1 MSAPFEEG
9 DPTSRI
15 AILGEAPSFVEMK
28 MGRPFV
34 GPAGELLD
42 RLLHAAGIIRRE
54 VYITNVFDDEVKKP
68 RDDNNKIVSKDGTL
82 LLWTSGR
89 GFTEAGL
96 EASKGCRERLARCSA
111 NVIVPLGAPAL
122 CLAAGDSRQIS
133 KWRGSIIEGV
143 GGRKLVPSIH
153 PSACLRGVY
162 EWRWLIVADLK
173 KAKRESAY
181 ADIRRPHRNF
191 VVNPSWDQAME
202 RLVAAQSAPYVATDI
217 ELLGGHV
224 DCFSIATSPSEAISI
239 PIVDAGFEPRW
250 TVAEETEIWRL
261 YASLISNP
269 RIRKINQNITFDLA
283 VLLQLNGVV
292 PAGPMDDCMVAHS
305 VMNPFLDKDL
315 GTLCSL
321 YTDEPYYKDQG
332 ELHDSF
338 KVDDFERRWLYNAK
352 DAAIALE
359 CWQALEPML
368 DKDGYRSTYEMTMEL
383 VPSLIEMTVGGVRVN
398 AGALAAAKKKAELD
412 IAQIVARMEPI
423 FGRPIITSAPK
434 TAKQKRAAAGSL
446 NINSPAQL
454 MAYFYTEKGLNPY
467 KGKNDKFT
475 IDDTALA
482 RIVRRDNM
490 EEARLLQAYRRSS
503 KMLSTYLNMRFDHD
517 DRLRS
522 SWSIRGTWTGR
533 LSSSRTVFMG
543 GGNMQNLPEEMCT
556 FLESDTC
563 QKSTVEKG

>member
-1 MSAPFEEG
+1 MSSPFEEG
-9 DPTSRI
+9 LPDSK
-15 AILGEAPSFVEMK
+15 LCLVGESPSFMELK
-28 MGRPFV
+28 LNRPFV

-96 EASKGCRERLARCSA
+96 EASKGCRERLTRCSA

-122 CLAAGDSRQIS
+122 HLVMGEPRSVT
-133 KWRGSIIEGV
+133 KWRGSILMGMGEV
-143 GGRKLVPSIH
+143 GAGRKVIATIH
-153 PSACLRGVY
+153 PSACLKGVY
-162 EWRWLIVADLK
+162 EWRWLLVADLK

-181 ADIRRPHRNF
+181 ADIRRPPRNF

-202 RLVAAQSAPYVATDI
+202 RLVAAQSASYIATDI

-283 VLLQLNGVV
+283 VLLQLNGIV

-359 CWQALEPML
+359 CWQALEPAL
-368 DKDGYRSTYEMTMEL
+368 DRDGYRSTYEMTMEL
-383 VPSLIEMTVGGVRVN
+383 LPSLIEMTVGGVRVN
-398 AGALAAAKKKAELD
+398 AGALAEAKKKAEAD
-412 IAQIVARMEPI
+412 IAQIVARMGPI

-454 MAYFYTEKGLNPY
+454 MAYFYTEKGLKPY

-490 EEARLLQAYRRSS
+490 EEARLLQSYRHIDKSLSS
-503 KMLSTYLNMRFDHD
+503 YLGVKYDHD
-517 DRLRS
+517 GYLRS
-522 SWSIRGTWTGR
+522 SWNIRGAWTGR
-533 LSSSRTVFMG
+533 LSCSKTVFGTGLNQQTMT
-543 GGNMQNLPEEMCT
+543 ED
-556 FLESDTC
+556 FAHFVESAAD
-563 QKSTVEKG
+563 ENAA

>member
-1 MSAPFEEG
+1 MSTPFEEG
-9 DPTSRI
+9 SPDAKI
-15 AILGEAPSFVEMK
+15 AILGEAPSFMELK
-28 MGRPFV
+28 LGRPFV

-82 LLWTSGR
+82 LLWTSGK

-96 EASKGCRERLARCSA
+96 EASKGCRERLVRCSA

-122 CLAAGDSRQIS
+122 CLTTGDSRQIS
-133 KWRGSIIEGV
+133 KWRGSIIDGA
-143 GGRKLVPSIH
+143 GGRKLVPSLH

-173 KAKRESAY
+173 KAKRESTY
-181 ADIRRPHRNF
+181 AEIKPVRRNF
-191 VVNPSWDQAME
+191 CINPSFDEA
-202 RLVAAQSAPYVATDI
+202 LSALTAANSAPFVATDI
-217 ELLGGHV
+217 ELLGGNV
-224 DCFSIATSPSEAISI
+224 DCFSLATSPHEAISI

-250 TVAEETEIWRL
+250 SLEEETQIWRA
-261 YASLISNP
+261 YAQVLSNP
-269 RIRKINQNITFDLA
+269 KVRKINQNITFDLA
-283 VLLQLNGVV
+283 VLLQLNGIV

-321 YTDEPYYKDQG
+321 YTDEPYYKDSG

-383 VPSLIEMTVGGVRVN
+383 LPSLIEMTVGGVRVN
-398 AGALAAAKKKAELD
+398 AGALAEAKKKAEAD

-454 MAYFYTEKGLNPY
+454 MAYFYTEKGLKPY

-490 EEARLLQAYRRSS
+490 EEARLLQSYRHIDKSLSS
-503 KMLSTYLNMRFDHD
+503 YLGVKYDHD
-517 DRLRS
+517 NYLRS
-522 SWSIRGTWTGR
+522 SWNIRGAWTGR
-533 LSSSRTVFMG
+533 LSCSKTVFG
-543 GGNMQNLPEEMCT
+543 TGLNMQT
-556 FLESDTC
+556 TTDDFAVFLESAAD
-563 QKSTVEKG
+563 ENAA